1 MMTDD
6 QVAASILAGLA
17 SMSRRRLLQ
26 LLLDRSPTTALHA
39 LRAGRAPGG
48 SMAMSDSLLERL
60 SVQARAADDE
70 VMAGLLAASA
80 IGVTTVGSAEY
91 PTCLAN
97 DPERP
102 GALFY
107 RGELSALNAER
118 VGIVGTRNAT
128 AAGRA
133 TAEEL
138 GAALAEAGICVVSG
152 LALGIDAAAHR
163 GAVNARSAAAPCV
176 AVVGNGLDECYPKR
190 NVRLW
195 EQVIDRH
202 LLISEW
208 PPGTA
213 PDAFRFPLRNRIIA
227 ALSKVLV
234 VVESRERGGSLIT
247 ARACLDRG
255 IEVMVVPG
263 SPKSRAS
270 AGTNLLLRDGATP
283 VTSVVDILD
292 AVGSGVRHLPAPI
305 SPPLDGVSAEIVER
319 CAAGPATLDT
329 IVADCELGLGV
340 VAMAVA
346 DLLAAGRLC
355 ERDGWIEVAG
365 SRLVHPVAP
374 Q

>member
-1 MMTDD
+1 
-6 QVAASILAGLA
+6 
-17 SMSRRRLLQ
+17 
-26 LLLDRSPTTALHA
+26 
-39 LRAGRAPGG
+39 
-48 SMAMSDSLLERL
+48 MAMSDSLLERL
-60 SVQARAADDE
+60 SVQARAVDE
-70 VMAGLLAASA
+70 GVMARLIAESA

-91 PTCLAN
+91 PQCLAD

-102 GALFY
+102 GVLFY

-163 GAVNARSAAAPCV
+163 GAVNAPSAIARCV

-195 EQVIDRH
+195 EQLIDSH
-202 LLISEW
+202 LLLSEW

-227 ALSKVLV
+227 ALSRVLV
-234 VVESRERGGSLIT
+234 VVESREHGGSLIT

-283 VTSVVDILD
+283 ATSVVDILE
-292 AVGSGVRHLPAPI
+292 AVGSGVRHLPAPV
-305 SPPLDGVSAEIVER
+305 STPLDAVSAEVVER
-319 CAAGPATLDT
+319 CAAGPATLDS
-329 IVADCELGLGV
+329 IVADCELGIGL

-346 DLLAAGRLC
+346 DLLAAGTLC

-365 SRLVHPVAP
+365 SRLVHPVTP

>member
-1 MMTDD
+1 
-6 QVAASILAGLA
+6 
-17 SMSRRRLLQ
+17 
-26 LLLDRSPTTALHA
+26 
-39 LRAGRAPGG
+39 
-48 SMAMSDSLLERL
+48 MAMSDSLLERL
-60 SVQARAADDE
+60 SAQARAVDDE
-70 VMAGLLAASA
+70 VMARLLAASA
-80 IGVTTVGSAEY
+80 LGVTTVGSAEY
-91 PTCLAN
+91 PKCLAN

-102 GALFY
+102 GVLFY

-163 GAVNARSAAAPCV
+163 GAVNARSGAAPCV

-190 NVRLW
+190 NERLW
-195 EQVIDRH
+195 EQVIARH

-208 PPGTA
+208 PPGTT

-270 AGTNLLLRDGATP
+270 EGTNLLLRDGATP

-292 AVGSGVRHLPAPI
+292 AVGSGVRHLPATI
-305 SPPLDGVSAEIVER
+305 SPPLDDVSAEIVER

>member
-1 MMTDD
+1 MTTDD
-6 QVAASILAGLA
+6 QVAASVLAGLA
-17 SMSRRRLLQ
+17 SMSRRRLQ
-26 LLLDRSPTTALHA
+26 RLLLDRSPTNALQE
-39 LRAGRAPGG
+39 LRAGRAPGD

-60 SVQARAADDE
+60 SVQARAVDE
-70 VMAGLLAASA
+70 GVMARLIAESA

-91 PTCLAN
+91 PQCLAD

-102 GALFY
+102 GVLFY

-163 GAVNARSAAAPCV
+163 GAVNAPSAIARCV

-195 EQVIDRH
+195 EQLIDSH
-202 LLISEW
+202 LLLSEW

-227 ALSKVLV
+227 ALSRVLV
-234 VVESRERGGSLIT
+234 VVESREHGGSLIT

-283 VTSVVDILD
+283 ATSVVDILE
-292 AVGSGVRHLPAPI
+292 AVGSGVRHLPAPV
-305 SPPLDGVSAEIVER
+305 STPLDAVSAEVVER
-319 CAAGPATLDT
+319 CAAGPATLDS
-329 IVADCELGLGV
+329 IVADCELGIGL

-346 DLLAAGRLC
+346 DLLAAGTLC

-365 SRLVHPVAP
+365 SRLVHPVTP

>member
-1 MMTDD
+1 MTTAD
-6 QVAASILAGLA
+6 QVAASVLAGLA
-17 SMSRRRLLQ
+17 SMSRRRLQ
-26 LLLDRSPTTALHA
+26 RLLLDQSPTTALEE
-39 LRAGRAPGG
+39 LRAGRPPAG

-60 SVQARAADDE
+60 SVQARAVDDDVVARRIAE
-70 VMAGLLAASA
+70 SA
-80 IGVTTVGSAEY
+80 IGVAIVGSADY
-91 PTCLAN
+91 PQCLAD

-102 GALFY
+102 GVLFY
-107 RGELSALNAER
+107 RGDLSVLDAQR

-163 GAVNARSAAAPCV
+163 GAVNASSTAAPCV

-195 EQVIDRH
+195 ERVIEGH
-202 LLISEW
+202 LMLSEW

-255 IEVMVVPG
+255 VEVMVVPG

-283 VTSVVDILD
+283 ATSVVDILE
-292 AVGSGVRHLPAPI
+292 AVGSGVRHLPAPA
-305 SPPLDGVSAEIVER
+305 SLPLDAVSAEIVER
-319 CAAGPATLDT
+319 CAAGPATLDS
-329 IVADCELGLGV
+329 IVADCQLGLGV

-346 DLLAAGRLC
+346 DLLAAGTLC

-365 SRLVHPVAP
+365 SRLVHPVVP

>member
-1 MMTDD
+1 MTTDD
-6 QVAASILAGLA
+6 QVAASVLAGLA
-17 SMSRRRLLQ
+17 SMSRRRLQ
-26 LLLDRSPTTALHA
+26 RLLLDRSPTNALQE
-39 LRAGRAPGG
+39 LRAGRAPGD

-60 SVQARAADDE
+60 TVQARAVDE
-70 VMAGLLAASA
+70 GVMARLIAESA

-91 PTCLAN
+91 PQCLAD

-102 GALFY
+102 GVLFY

-138 GAALAEAGICVVSG
+138 GAALA
-152 LALGIDAAAHR
+152 
-163 GAVNARSAAAPCV
+163 NAPSAIPRCV

-195 EQVIDRH
+195 EQLIDSH
-202 LLISEW
+202 LLLSEW

-227 ALSKVLV
+227 ALSRVLV
-234 VVESRERGGSLIT
+234 VVESREHGGSLIT

-283 VTSVVDILD
+283 ATSVVDILE
-292 AVGSGVRHLPAPI
+292 AVGSGVRHLPAPV
-305 SPPLDGVSAEIVER
+305 SMPLDAVSAEVVER
-319 CAAGPATLDT
+319 CAAGPATLDS
-329 IVADCELGLGV
+329 IVADCELGIGL

-346 DLLAAGRLC
+346 DLLAAGTLC

-365 SRLVHPVAP
+365 SRLVHPVTP